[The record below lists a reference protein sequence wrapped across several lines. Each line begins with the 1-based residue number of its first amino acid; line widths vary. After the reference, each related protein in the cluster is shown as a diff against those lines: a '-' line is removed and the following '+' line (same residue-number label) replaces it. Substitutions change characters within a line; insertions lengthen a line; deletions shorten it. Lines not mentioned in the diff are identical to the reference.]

1 MNKTCK
7 NCVFITD
14 EDCIAF
20 CVLKPLYTF
29 VNPDNEACEEY
40 VSKFKEK

>member
-1 MNKTCK
+1 MDKTCK

-29 VNPDNEACEEY
+29 VNPDDEACEEY
-40 VSKFKEK
+40 VSKSKDQ